1 LLTMPCRPFRPH
13 RPFQVSLMTLS
24 ANGIDRCGFL
34 ASSARRAC
42 TTLRKRY
49 LDWENG
55 LVDQLA
61 RDKTVSFKRFKAA

>member
-1 LLTMPCRPFRPH
+1 
-13 RPFQVSLMTLS
+13 MTLS

-49 LDWENG
+49 LDWENS